1 MTRKSDVVRAYV
13 KCGRIKEA
21 LRVAKTFRLGI
32 TRDQA
37 EAMCWAYECIVH
49 PKFYAEIGIDV
60 AEKVKAGT
68 AVLQSLY
75 GSK

>member
-1 MTRKSDVVRAYV
+1 MRKSDAVRAYV
-13 KCGRIKEA
+13 KCGQIKEA
-21 LRVAKTFRLGI
+21 LRIAKTFRLGI

-37 EAMCWAYECIVH
+37 DAMCWAYECIVH

-60 AEKVKAGT
+60 AEKVRIGT
-68 AVLQSLY
+68 EVLQSLY